1 MGCRGSSARH
11 RHSMTCNKDIQ
22 RARERTGGVSTK
34 RKSHLVE
41 DNMTGND
48 NPSSGEVKT
57 AITLMGRGVS
67 EKYTICG
74 TWCQLVFG
82 GGCEVGIAKATEN
95 TKNGVVRGLLVE
107 LLKGILWPMAE
118 QGHLFRR

>member
-1 MGCRGSSARH
+1 MGCRGSSAGH
-11 RHSMTCNKDIQ
+11 RHGMTCNKEIQ
-22 RARERTGGVSTK
+22 RAGERTGGVSTK
-34 RKSHLVE
+34 RKLHLVE

-57 AITLMGRGVS
+57 AVTLMGRGVS
-67 EKYTICG
+67 EKYISCG

-107 LLKGILWPMAE
+107 LLKGNSMVN
-118 QGHLFRR
+118 G